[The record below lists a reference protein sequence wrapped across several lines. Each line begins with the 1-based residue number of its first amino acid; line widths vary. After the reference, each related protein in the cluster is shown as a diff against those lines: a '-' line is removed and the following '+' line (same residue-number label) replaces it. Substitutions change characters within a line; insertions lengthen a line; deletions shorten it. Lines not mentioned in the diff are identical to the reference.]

1 MSRRRL
7 LPLSI
12 HTRLTLW
19 YAGAMLVILVLIS
32 GGSYSLLAWSMGQDV
47 DRSLITIADVV
58 RDTAHGPDTLEATER
73 WLREVLDPDHR
84 LFQLYGP
91 DGDLRVKSS
100 RLHPGLVLSAAA
112 RTNIGLGRPTFE
124 TVNLNGHWVRVVT
137 VPVRR
142 GERLVEVVQV
152 GASLRPTAQT
162 LQRWLETL
170 LILVPLGVG
179 LAAAGG
185 YIMARAALR
194 PVDEMSRA
202 ARRIDAEALA
212 WRIAERGTGDELD
225 RLAETLNGMLA
236 RLENTFTEMRRFSA
250 DAAHELRSPLTA
262 LKGTLEV
269 TLRAD
274 RSGAEYRAALVSALE
289 EVERLIRLAEDLLL
303 LSRSTAGPES
313 PRARVEVEPLLLEV
327 ADIGTRL
334 GKDRGVVVRV
344 GAIAPL
350 AVLGDVGALRRA
362 MLNLVE
368 NGVKYTPPGGRVD
381 LSVVADGSEAVL
393 AVEDTGPGIDAA
405 DAARIF
411 EPFVRL
417 DAARARETGG
427 SGLGLSIAR
436 SIVVAHRGTITVER
450 APDGGARFSI
460 RLPRA

>member
-269 TLRAD
+269 ALRAD